1 MSRQML
7 IPEKHK
13 KWDFW
18 VDRGGT
24 FTDIIASNP
33 DHQVFTRKLL
43 SENPE
48 VYEDATLQ
56 GIRDFLQLE
65 SDQALPQEL
74 IGSVK
79 MGTTVA
85 TNALLERKGEPTV
98 LLITAGLRDVLEI
111 GYQVRPK
118 TFALEIKKPEL
129 LYSHIIEVEE
139 RLNHQGEVLIE
150 LDESRLRSNLQ
161 QAYEQGYRSA
171 AIALMHGYRFIS
183 HEERVAQIAR
193 EIGFDQI
200 SVSHDVSATIRI
212 VPRGDT
218 TVVDAYLSPILHRY
232 VERVAQAIGADQDE
246 IQLLF
251 MRSSGGMAQASQFHG
266 RDAILS
272 GPAGGI
278 IAAAHTSNIAG
289 FEKIIGFDMGGTSTD
304 VSHYAGHFERA
315 YETEVA
321 GVRMSVPM
329 MSVCTVA
336 AGGGSL
342 LHYDQLRFRVGP
354 ESAGANPGPL
364 CYRRG
369 GPLTVTDANVCL
381 GKINPD
387 YFPALFGPDQNQS
400 IDLDGVRT
408 AFKQLPSA
416 SEDNSK
422 PEQIAEGFVRIAV
435 EHMAQAIK
443 KISIER
449 GHDVQQYALSCF
461 GGAGG
466 QHACLVAERLGMSTI
481 VIHPYAS
488 MLSAYGMG
496 LADIRTQKTIS
507 FREPLTSGTTE
518 KLTSTVENLQAGTAK
533 EMLQQHVSHE
543 QQTHLT
549 TLFLRYSGTDTTL
562 PVDYDSIEI
571 MQDNFES
578 AHQTLYGFTTPEKE
592 IMIESINVETFGGGQ
607 KITEPVFEPADTNT
621 VETNSTTRIFSGD
634 AWLECSVYQL
644 EQLKPGHEIN
654 GPAMIVETNGTIIVE
669 PGWQAHM
676 NQHRHLL
683 LTQTDRTNMQTR
695 VSTRRDPVL
704 LEIFNN
710 QFMSIA
716 EQMGIVLKN
725 TSSSVNIKERLD
737 FSCAIFDQQGDL
749 IANAPHIP
757 VHLGSM
763 DATIKVLIESGLS
776 IEPGDAFIHNDP
788 FNGGSHLPDVTVIT
802 PVFDDSEQQIN
813 FYVASRAHHADIG
826 GIAPGSMS
834 PTATSIEEEGIL
846 IPCTKLVSKGRF
858 LEQELSDILTNSPY
872 PVRNL
877 PQNIADLK
885 AQIGANQKGQIELT
899 KLINEYGNQIVAAY
913 TGHIQD
919 NAEES
924 VQRVIRDLHDC
935 DFEYRMDDG
944 LKICVRI
951 SIDKNAGTA
960 NVDFSGSSEQ
970 QESNFNA
977 PAAIT
982 RAVVLYVFRCLI
994 DNDIPLN
1001 AGCMRPITLIIPD
1014 GSMLKPEYPAAV
1026 VAGNVEVSQ
1035 AIANALF
1042 GALGVLGSTQGT
1054 MNNLTFGNDQHQYY
1068 ETICSG
1074 AAAGPDFDG
1083 ANAVHT
1089 HMTNSRLT
1097 DPEILESRFP
1107 VLLKEFEIM
1116 RGSGGKGRHCAGD
1129 GVRRKI
1135 EFQQAMHCAILSGH
1149 RKVAPFGSNGGAEG
1163 RPGKNWIERPDKTNL
1178 DLGGCGEAEV
1188 VPGDAVI
1195 IETPTGGGFGKAV
1208 S

>member
-1 MSRQML
+1 MTESTTSKR
-7 IPEKHK
+7 
-13 KWDFW
+13 WDFW

-24 FTDIIASNP
+24 FTDIIASSP
-33 DHQVFTRKLL
+33 DNQYFTRKLL

-48 VYEDATLQ
+48 AYQDATLQ
-56 GIRDFLQLE
+56 GIREFLQLDR
-65 SDQALPQEL
+65 SAAIPTEL

-118 TFALEIKKPEL
+118 TFALDIEKPEL
-129 LYSHIIEVEE
+129 LYSHIIEVHE
-139 RLNHQGEVLIE
+139 RLNDQGEVLTE
-150 LDESRLRSNLQ
+150 LDETVLQTNLQ
-161 QAYEQGYRSA
+161 DAYDQGFRSA
-171 AIALMHGYRFIS
+171 AIALMHGYRNQT
-183 HEERVAQIAR
+183 HEHCVAEIAKD
-193 EIGFDQI
+193 IGFEQI
-200 SVSHDVSATIRI
+200 SVSHEVSPTIRI

-232 VERVAQAIGADQDE
+232 VDRVAQAIGAHKNDT
-246 IQLLF
+246 QLLF
-251 MRSSGGMAQASQFHG
+251 MRSSGGMAQANQFHG

-278 IAAAHTSNIAG
+278 IAAAHTSKIAG

-304 VSHYAGHFERA
+304 VSHYAGSFERA

-329 MSVCTVA
+329 MSVHTVA
-336 AGGGSL
+336 AGGGSI
-342 LHYDQLRFRVGP
+342 LHYDELRFRVGP

-381 GKINPD
+381 GKINPE
-387 YFPALFGPDQNQS
+387 YFPTLFGPNQNQA
-400 IDLDGVRT
+400 IDLEGVRT
-408 AFKQLPSA
+408 AFTKLPTA
-416 SEDNSK
+416 SDDKPE
-422 PEQIAEGFVRIAV
+422 PEQIAQGFLRIAI
-435 EHMAQAIK
+435 EHMTQAIK

-449 GHDVQQYALSCF
+449 GHDVQQYALCCF

-466 QHACLVAERLGMSTI
+466 QHACLVAERLGMRTI

-496 LADIRTQKTIS
+496 LADIHSQKTTS
-507 FREPLTSGTTE
+507 FREPMSSATTNKLASKVESLQAETTE
-518 KLTSTVENLQAGTAK
+518 Q
-533 EMLQQHVSHE
+533 MLAQNVSKE
-543 QQTHLT
+543 QQTHHT
-549 TLFLRYSGTDTTL
+549 TIFLRYAGTDTTL
-562 PVDYDSIEI
+562 AVDYNAIET
-571 MQDNFES
+571 MQDDFEH
-578 AHQTLYGFTTPEKE
+578 AHKTLYGFHTPEKE
-592 IMIESINVETFGGGQ
+592 IFIESISVETFGGGVLVAEQ
-607 KITEPVFEPADTNT
+607 VYQPA
-621 VETNSTTRIFSGD
+621 ETTSLTTSGTTQIFSD
-634 AWLECSVYQL
+634 NAWLDCPVYQL
-644 EQLKPGHEIN
+644 EQLHPGHQLN
-654 GPAMIVETNGTIIVE
+654 GPAMIIEPNGTIIVE
-669 PGWQAHM
+669 SGWQAQL
-676 NQHRHLL
+676 NQYRHLI
-683 LTQTDRTNMQTR
+683 LTQTDKTR
-695 VSTRRDPVL
+695 SKTTATTQRDPVL

-737 FSCAIFDQQGDL
+737 FSCAIFDQEGDL

-763 DATIKVLIESGLS
+763 DATIKILIESGLS

-802 PVFDDSEQQIN
+802 PVFAEDLQQIH

-846 IPCTKLVSKGRF
+846 IPCTKLVSRGVF
-858 LEQELSDILTNSPY
+858 LEQELTEILTNSPY

-877 PQNIADLK
+877 SQNIADLQ

-899 KLINEYGNQIVAAY
+899 KLVKEYGYEVVSAY

-919 NAEES
+919 NAEEC
-924 VQRVIRDLHDC
+924 VVRAIKKLHDC
-935 DFEYRMDDG
+935 NFEYLMDDG
-944 LKICVRI
+944 LKILVNI
-951 SIDKNAGTA
+951 TVDAQAGSA
-960 NVDFSGSSEQ
+960 SVDFTGTSPQ
-970 QESNFNA
+970 QDSNFNA

-1001 AGCMRPITLIIPD
+1001 AGCMRPIELIIPD

-1035 AIANALF
+1035 AIANAMF
-1042 GALGVLGSTQGT
+1042 GALGVLGSAQGT
-1054 MNNLTFGNDQHQYY
+1054 MNNLTFGNNQHQYY

-1074 AAAGPDFDG
+1074 APAGPDFDG

-1107 VLLKEFEIM
+1107 VLLKEFEIV
-1116 RGSGGKGRHCAGD
+1116 RGSGGTGRHSAGD

-1135 EFQQAMHCAILSGH
+1135 EFQEAMQCAILSGH
-1149 RKVAPFGSNGGAEG
+1149 RTVAPFGLNGGADG
-1163 RPGKNWIERPDKTNL
+1163 KPGKNWIERPGKPDL
-1178 DLGGCGEAEV
+1178 DLGGCGETQAE
-1188 VPGDAVI
+1188 PGDSIVI
-1195 IETPTGGGFGKAV
+1195 QTPTGGGFGKPDA
-1208 S
+1208 